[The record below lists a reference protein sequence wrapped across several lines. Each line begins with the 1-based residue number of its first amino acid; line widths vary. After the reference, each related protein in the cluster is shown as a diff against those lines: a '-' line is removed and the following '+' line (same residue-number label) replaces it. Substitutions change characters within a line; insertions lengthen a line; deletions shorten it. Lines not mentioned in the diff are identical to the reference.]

1 MNFTEQELLEQIAL
15 FFWPFVRISSLF
27 MAIPVFSARTTPVK
41 IRIIFSFLV
50 AIIIMP
56 LIPKMPAVELMS
68 YTGVMVTIQQMA
80 IGLATAFILQL
91 VFAVMLVAGQSIAY
105 SMGLGFA
112 SMVDPISGVQVPVV
126 AQILIISASLFF
138 ISVNGHL
145 LLIEMLVESFT
156 TLPVGVIGLTKADLW
171 AIIMWSEEMFAGGV
185 LLSLPIMS
193 IILFINMSFGVASKA
208 APQLQI
214 FGVGFPITIML
225 GLVLIW
231 VGLPHIID
239 IFELIMAEGFQFVK
253 QVLRV

>member
-1 MNFTEQELLEQIAL
+1 
-15 FFWPFVRISSLF
+15 
-27 MAIPVFSARTTPVK
+27 
-41 IRIIFSFLV
+41 
-50 AIIIMP
+50 MP